1 MISGILSEILGNILF
16 IGFFLGFLVGCIY
29 IIICGIRG
37 YLEEEDRFCLFMIV
51 AGCIGVMIV
60 VIIVLKAFGL

>member
-1 MISGILSEILGNILF
+1 MISGILSGILM
-16 IGFFLGFLVGCIY
+16 IGFILCLLSGCIY

-37 YLEEEDRFCLFMIV
+37 YLDEADRFCIFVIV

-60 VIIVLKAFGL
+60 AIIALKALGL

>member
-1 MISGILSEILGNILF
+1 MISGILSSILV
-16 IGFFLGFLVGCIY
+16 IGFILCLLSGCIY

-37 YLEEEDRFCLFMIV
+37 YLDEADEFCIFVIV

-60 VIIVLKAFGL
+60 AIIALKALGL